1 MGDGRWEM
9 GDGRWEMGD
18 GRWEMGDGRWEMKE
32 HGMFMRTDKEENTEI
47 GDSPGKIAW
56 HGGSAG

>member
-1 MGDGRWEM
+1 M